1 LSNGHDVRLL
11 RDGYLEVPGSSPG
24 GGIGKPIFFVWT
36 CVISSNFMTKYCA
49 IISVRHSATGP
60 NPVVLSQV
68 ARPPD
73 HGESV
78 GKTVRA
84 CEGKRVY

>member
-1 LSNGHDVRLL
+1 
-11 RDGYLEVPGSSPG
+11 
-24 GGIGKPIFFVWT
+24 
-36 CVISSNFMTKYCA
+36 VISSNFMTKYCA

>member
-1 LSNGHDVRLL
+1 MCDFIKFHDKVLRYYLS
-11 RDGYLEVPGSSPG
+11 
-24 GGIGKPIFFVWT
+24 T
-36 CVISSNFMTKYCA
+36 AC
-49 IISVRHSATGP
+49 ATGP